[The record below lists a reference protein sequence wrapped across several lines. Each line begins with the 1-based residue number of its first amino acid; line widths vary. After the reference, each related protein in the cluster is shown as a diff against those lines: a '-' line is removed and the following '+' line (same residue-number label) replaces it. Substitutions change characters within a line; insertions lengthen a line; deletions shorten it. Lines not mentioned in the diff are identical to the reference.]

1 MFLKF
6 ENEIEKLHLTTFY
19 SHTVYKGIIMPFEEI
34 LHVILHAV
42 IETLKSIPFLFLAYL
57 LMEFIEHK
65 ASEKMEGAM
74 KKIGKTGPLIG
85 SCLGSIPQC
94 GFSASASNLYTAG
107 LLTEGTLIAV
117 FLSTS
122 DEAIPLLL
130 GNPEAHGAIWKLLAC
145 KIAIG
150 IVAGFTID
158 FILKKLRIEK
168 AKVDLCEDC
177 GCDEENGI
185 LKPALKHTLKIT
197 VFILVVNLVLG
208 FAIELLGH
216 DKLNAIL
223 LSGSLAQPFVTAL
236 VGLIPNCA
244 VSVALTELYISGAL
258 SFGSCIA
265 GLCSGAGIGL
275 TVLFKANKNKKENI
289 RITVIL
295 YAISAIFGL
304 ALMLCGV
311 K

>member
-1 MFLKF
+1 
-6 ENEIEKLHLTTFY
+6 
-19 SHTVYKGIIMPFEEI
+19 MPFEEI
-34 LHVILHAV
+34 LHVILHAI

-65 ASEKMEGAM
+65 ASEKMDETM

-122 DEAIPLLL
+122 DEAIPLLI
-130 GNPEAHGAIWKLLAC
+130 GNPEAHGATWKLLVC
-145 KIAIG
+145 KIIIG
-150 IVAGFTID
+150 IIAGFTID
-158 FILKKLRIEK
+158 FILKKLKIEK
-168 AKVDLCEDC
+168 ATVDLCEDC
-177 GCDEENGI
+177 GCDEETGI

-197 VFILVVNLVLG
+197 VFILIVNLILG

-223 LSGSLAQPFVTAL
+223 LSGSLVQPFVTAL

-244 VSVALTELYISGAL
+244 VSVALTELYINGSL

-275 TVLFKANKNKKENI
+275 TVLFKSNKNKKENI

>member
-1 MFLKF
+1 ML
-6 ENEIEKLHLTTFY
+6 
-19 SHTVYKGIIMPFEEI
+19 FEEI
-34 LHVILHAV
+34 LHVIFHAI
-42 IETLKSIPFLFLAYL
+42 IETLKSLPFLFVAYL

-65 ASEKMEGAM
+65 ASEKMEGTM
-74 KKIGKTGPLIG
+74 RKIGKTGPLIG
-85 SCLGSIPQC
+85 SCLGAVPQC

-122 DEAIPLLL
+122 DEAIPLLI
-130 GNPEAHGAIWKLLAC
+130 GNPEGHGAIWKLIVC

-150 IVAGFTID
+150 IIAGFVID
-158 FILKKLRIEK
+158 FVLKKMKIQK
-168 AKVDLCEDC
+168 SAVDLCEDC
-177 GCDEENGI
+177 GCDEESGI
-185 LKPALKHTLKIT
+185 LKPALKHTVKIAI
-197 VFILVVNLVLG
+197 FILIVNLILG

-216 DKLNAIL
+216 DRLNAIL
-223 LSGSLAQPFVTAL
+223 LSGSLAQPFITAL

-244 VSVALTELYISGAL
+244 VSVALTELYMSGAI

-289 RITVIL
+289 RITIIL
-295 YAISAIFGL
+295 FAISAIFGL